1 MRKEIACVDSI
12 FNLFNP
18 WGVLFEF
25 LVILI
30 HPSPFLQ
37 GNRVW
42 LYSNHAQNMYFYH
55 INDIFSI
62 LQSLKW
68 MYISYLTIFQSEFAT
83 TSSYR
88 ICKMFGAE
96 CSSVFIIKCLLK
108 KKPFTYIMATFLAS
122 VCISGWL
129 LMISEQPLDRISSEY
144 AKHTFQNSCWEAI
157 CTMTTVGYGDIFPRT
172 P

>member
-68 MYISYLTIFQSEFAT
+68 MYISYLTIFQSELIELQDKVF
-83 TSSYR
+83 
-88 ICKMFGAE
+88 
-96 CSSVFIIKCLLK
+96 SVFQEPNRNRELLK
-108 KKPFTYIMATFLAS
+108 NIQQMHRTIF
-122 VCISGWL
+122 
-129 LMISEQPLDRISSEY
+129 
-144 AKHTFQNSCWEAI
+144 I
-157 CTMTTVGYGDIFPRT
+157 CHHCLTDNYLICH
-172 P
+172 